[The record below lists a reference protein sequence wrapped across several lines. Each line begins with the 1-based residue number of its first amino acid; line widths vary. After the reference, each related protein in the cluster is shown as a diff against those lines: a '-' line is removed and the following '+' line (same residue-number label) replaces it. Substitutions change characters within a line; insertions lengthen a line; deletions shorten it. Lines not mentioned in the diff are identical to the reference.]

1 MPLVLEYARNRCV
14 NLLFFSLDA
23 TRTFTPPNAQAYQ
36 QLQLDCRFLRV
47 VLAYFLSDAS
57 MREIA
62 DSMLDEVGAEHVRLY
77 LLDDRSKASS
87 GTEGRKN
94 EENYSVCGLNF
105 QNLNQ
110 T

>member
-1 MPLVLEYARNRCV
+1 
-14 NLLFFSLDA
+14 
-23 TRTFTPPNAQAYQ
+23 
-36 QLQLDCRFLRV
+36 
-47 VLAYFLSDAS
+47 